1 LVTADEVAA
10 AFGLG
15 EPIDEMIEAARGWGG
30 HNIVYRLDTTAGRW
44 AIKALRRELDGLLPE
59 RFEIELAAFA
69 GGVGMARPV
78 AAVGGGPV
86 AVVAGQQVRCHEW
99 IDGEA
104 KVNEQTTATES
115 RLMGELVGHLH
126 GLSLSW
132 SNHFDDV
139 IPDEDELSWAA
150 LATKADRRHS
160 ALAPLITEHLVA
172 LEALG
177 KQGWLLRQAHRELP
191 RIGSHRD
198 LNAHNV
204 LFSDTGLRLIDWEAA
219 GPIFAPWERA
229 CYATLWSARDSGR
242 YDLEAVTAFLRGY
255 RHAGG
260 EIDHDDPDTLDYLV
274 ENVASW
280 TKKNVRWALETITPE
295 QDHWA
300 RELIEAL
307 LATPATIEQRRHLL
321 QEGISRLDRG
331 A

>member
-10 AFGLG
+10 AFALG
-15 EPIDEMIEAARGWGG
+15 EPVAAITEAARGWGG

-44 AIKALRRELDGLLPE
+44 AIKALRRELDGLMSE

-78 AAVGGGPV
+78 PAVAGGPL
-86 AVVAGQQVRCHEW
+86 AVVAGERVRCHEW
-99 IDGEA
+99 IDGET
-104 KVNEQTTATES
+104 KVNEQTTVAES

-126 GLSLSW
+126 GLALSW
-132 SNHFDDV
+132 SDHFDD
-139 IPDEDELSWAA
+139 DTSGADELSWAA
-150 LATKADRRHS
+150 LAVEADRHRS
-160 ALAPLITEHLVA
+160 ALAPLITEHLVN
-172 LEALG
+172 LEALE
-177 KQGWLLRQAHRELP
+177 KQGCQLRQAHQKLP

-204 LFSDTGLRLIDWEAA
+204 LFSDSALRLIDWDAT

-229 CYATLWSARDSGR
+229 CYATLWSARDNGR

-274 ENVASW
+274 ENVESW
-280 TKKNVRWALETITPE
+280 TKKNVRWAIDSVTPE
-295 QDHWA
+295 QDTSA
-300 RELIEAL
+300 RYLIGAL
-307 LATPATIEQRRHLL
+307 LVTPAIVEQRRRLL